1 MSEMVHPCGGSPI
14 GRTRARPEVFEDQQD
29 WQWWRDITFRLSA
42 YVIKGLER
50 HFAAHARLSRW
61 YGERLYRQV
70 LDRELDMIE
79 IEPGA
84 RVLHI
89 GMGALPYTACYL
101 ARRGFLVDAVD
112 HDGRVLAQA
121 RSQLRV
127 CGVAHR
133 VTVMEQDGLKV
144 DASSY
149 AAVWVSLHVHSKQLV
164 LERLL
169 RTVRAGC
176 WIVYRE
182 PRSWLKL
189 FYHFAGPSPAWRAS
203 RSGVC
208 AHRLSK
214 ESIALRSAIAM
225 SSK

>member
-1 MSEMVHPCGGSPI
+1 MSEMVHPYGGSPI
-14 GRTRARPEVFEDQQD
+14 DRTRARPGVFEDQQH
-29 WQWWRDITFRLSA
+29 WQWWRDITFRVSA

-50 HFAAHARLSRW
+50 CFAAHVRLSRW
-61 YGERLYRQV
+61 YGERFYGQV
-70 LDRELDMIE
+70 LDRELDMIA

-89 GMGALPYTACYL
+89 GMGALPYTASYL
-101 ARRGFLVDAVD
+101 AQRGFLVDAVD
-112 HDGRVLAQA
+112 HDRQVLAQA
-121 RSQLRV
+121 RRQLRV
-127 CGVAHR
+127 SGVADG

-149 AAVWVSLHVHSKQLV
+149 AAIWVSLHVHSKQDV

-169 RTVRAGC
+169 RTATAGC

-189 FYHFAGPSPAWRAS
+189 FYLSADPFPAWRAL

-214 ESIALRSAIAM
+214 ESIALRLAVAM
-225 SSK
+225 SGK

>member
-1 MSEMVHPCGGSPI
+1 MRSIVG
-14 GRTRARPEVFEDQQD
+14 TRPAVAGYLPTWDALRN
-29 WQWWRDITFRLSA
+29 ITFRASA
-42 YVIKGLER
+42 GVVKWLEEG
-50 HFAAHARLSRW
+50 FSAQVRLSRW
-61 YGERLYRQV
+61 YGDLFYGQV

-112 HDGRVLAQA
+112 HDRRVLGRA
-121 RSQLRV
+121 RHQVRAT
-127 CGVAHR
+127 GVADR
-133 VTVMEQDGLKV
+133 VTVMEQDGLQV

-149 AAVWVSLHVHSKQLV
+149 AAIWLSLHVYPKQAV

-169 RTVRAGC
+169 RTARAGC

-182 PRSWLKL
+182 PRNWLKL
-189 FYHFAGPSPAWRAS
+189 LYHSAGALPTWAALR
-203 RSGVC
+203 RGVS

-214 ESIALRSAIAM
+214 ESIALRTPVAM
-225 SSK
+225 SGR